1 MDATSNPASKSGAES
16 AISGAEIRLENV
28 TKRYAG
34 QKSAA
39 VDGLNLTIPAGEIV
53 MFVGPS
59 GCGKTTSLKM
69 INRLIE
75 PTSGTIVI
83 GDNDVRQQSA
93 DELRRHV
100 GYVIQGGSLFPHMTV
115 AKNVAIVPKL
125 LGWDSDRISKRVD
138 ELLEMVNLDPSRY
151 RDRYPRELSGGQ
163 QQRVGVARGL
173 AADPPVVL
181 MDEPFGAV
189 DPITR
194 QRLQDELLSIQRT
207 LRKTIVCV
215 THDIDEA
222 IKLGDRILILQ
233 EGAQVAQYDTPENV
247 LANPSNEFVSDFVGS
262 GSSLKQLSL
271 ARVSELELQTP
282 TTGRVGESAAQA
294 VERARSAGDDSLIV
308 LDDRDRPAAWVLLR
322 QVKGEKLHEADRET
336 LNTLDHRATLNDA
349 LDLMLTSTH
358 GGALVTGDNDRYL
371 GIVDFAAV
379 VERMRVMQIE
389 AQQRKDSSVTAQSN
403 PEDEHSPDV
412 PMDDSN
418 DHRESSD
425 A

>member
-1 MDATSNPASKSGAES
+1 MDATTSSSG
-16 AISGAEIRLENV
+16 ISGAEIRLENV
-28 TKRYAG
+28 TKRYPG
-34 QKSAA
+34 QKTAA

-75 PTSGTIVI
+75 PTSGTIMI
-83 GDNDVRQQSA
+83 GDNDVRKQSA
-93 DELRRHV
+93 DVLRRHV

-115 AKNVAIVPKL
+115 AKNIAIVPKL
-125 LGWDSDRISKRVD
+125 LGWESDRIAKRVD
-138 ELLEMVNLDPSRY
+138 ELLDMVNLDPSKY

-233 EGAQVAQYDTPENV
+233 EGAQVAQYDTPEDV
-247 LANPSNEFVSDFVGS
+247 LASPSNDFVSDFVGS

-271 ARVSELELQTP
+271 ARVSELETQSP
-282 TTGRVGESAAQA
+282 TTGRVGEPAAQA
-294 VERARSAGDDSLIV
+294 IERARHAGDDSLVI
-308 LDDRDRPAAWVLLR
+308 LDDRDRPAAWVWLR
-322 QVKGEKLHEADRET
+322 QIKGEHLHERDREN
-336 LNTLDHRATLNDA
+336 LSTLDHRATLNDA
-349 LDLMLTSTH
+349 LDMMLTSTH
-358 GGALVTGDNDRYL
+358 GGAIVTGDNDRYL
-371 GIVDFAAV
+371 GVVDFGAV
-379 VERMRVMQIE
+379 VDRMRVMQTE
-389 AQQRKDSSVTAQSN
+389 AQERQEPDVVAESR
-403 PEDEHSPDV
+403 PEDEHDPDA
-412 PMDDSN
+412 PMDD
-418 DHRESSD
+418 RESSD
-425 A
+425 V